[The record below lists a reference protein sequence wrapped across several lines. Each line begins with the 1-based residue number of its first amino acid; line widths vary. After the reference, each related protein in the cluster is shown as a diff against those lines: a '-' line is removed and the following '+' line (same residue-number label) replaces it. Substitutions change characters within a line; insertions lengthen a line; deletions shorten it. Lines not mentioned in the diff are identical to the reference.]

1 MPAIFP
7 GFRSHCCA
15 LHPWEPSICRRAGR
29 TCFPRQC
36 WNEDLLDEPQSSLL
50 EMSQEELSGSV
61 SQLEVS
67 LSNYYNSRVIFA
79 AERRCYRELWQTH
92 WVLQQRWQTNG
103 NEFRKDAWGMLSQSL
118 PLPLASHHSLSLA
131 LRHEAGA
138 GIEDLCTHKHIFYLC
153 RVAHEGMAMGRFFI
167 SVKNAEYWV
176 DWNWKMGQEA
186 RLAFSWIHQRTIST
200 DMWNPQRFA
209 ANQPTNEKTHMW
221 PKEWLQLRFLGFE
234 TVFQAML
241 RKSCG

>member
-7 GFRSHCCA
+7 EFRSHCCA

-79 AERRCYRELWQTH
+79 AERRCYCELWQTH

-153 RVAHEGMAMGRFFI
+153 RVAHKGMAMRRFFI

-186 RLAFSWIHQRTIST
+186 PRAFFWIHQRTIST

-209 ANQPTNEKTHMW
+209 ANQPANEKTHMW

-234 TVFQAML
+234 TAFQAML